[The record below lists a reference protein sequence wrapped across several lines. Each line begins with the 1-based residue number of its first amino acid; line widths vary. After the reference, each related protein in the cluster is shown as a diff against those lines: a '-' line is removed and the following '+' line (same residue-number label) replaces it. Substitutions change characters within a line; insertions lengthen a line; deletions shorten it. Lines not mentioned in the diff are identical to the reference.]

1 MGFLAGIFM
10 NIHPKSLE
18 AYKLLHNGVLTLAKA
33 ERQGIRIDIEYV
45 EKKEAEINQKIKD
58 LETQLYNSNFFKEWK
73 ESTKS
78 KVNINSN
85 PQLQYFLYTVKG
97 YEPQKFTDS
106 GQGATDEE
114 ALKTLGVRN
123 FDVAVVSIGDNIHAN
138 ILSTLIL
145 KALGVPYVVVKAQ
158 DNLHGK
164 VLTKVGADR
173 VVYPEQDMGVRIAHN
188 LISSNV
194 LDYIEVA
201 PDYSVVEIMATENMI
216 GKSLQELEIRSKY
229 NVNVM
234 AIKRGQNLNISPGA
248 SDKIL
253 EEDILIVMG
262 ENENLDQVKEL

>member
-1 MGFLAGIFM
+1 MKQFVVVGLGRFGSSVAKNLSENGHNVLAIDKEEERVQ
-10 NIHPKSLE
+10 NIADLVTHAVE
-18 AYKLLHNGVLTLAKA
+18 A
-33 ERQGIRIDIEYV
+33 D
-45 EKKEAEINQKIKD
+45 
-58 LETQLYNSNFFKEWK
+58 
-73 ESTKS
+73 
-78 KVNINSN
+78 
-85 PQLQYFLYTVKG
+85 
-97 YEPQKFTDS
+97 
-106 GQGATDEE
+106 ATDEE

-145 KALGVPYVVVKAQ
+145 KELGVPYVVVKAQ

-173 VVYPEQDMGVRIAHN
+173 VVYPERDMGVRIAHN

-194 LDYIEVA
+194 LDYIEFA

-234 AIKRGQNLNISPGA
+234 AIKRGQHLNISPGA
-248 SDKIL
+248 NDKIL
-253 EEDILIVMG
+253 EDDVLVVMG
-262 ENENLDQVKEL
+262 ENKNLDKVKEL